1 MTPPPDHVDRILD
14 QWARERPD
22 LDASPMGV
30 VGRLHRVAA
39 VLAEELA
46 TVFADFG
53 LGEGEFDVLATLRR
67 SGAPYALSAGDL
79 ADATMVTSGAVSK
92 RVDRCERQG
101 WVTRSVDERD
111 GRLRLV
117 RLTPAGLRLIDE
129 ALTAH
134 VANEHRLVGL
144 LSERDRSALT
154 AILRRWGQGLGVE

>member
-22 LDASPMGV
+22 LDVSPMGV

-111 GRLRLV
+111 GRSRLV

-144 LSERDRSALT
+144 LSERDRAALT